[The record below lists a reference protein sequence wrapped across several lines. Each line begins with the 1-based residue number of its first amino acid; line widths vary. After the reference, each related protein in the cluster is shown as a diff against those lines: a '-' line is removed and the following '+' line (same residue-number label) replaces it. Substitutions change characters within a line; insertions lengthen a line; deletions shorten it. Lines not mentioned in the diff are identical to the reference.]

1 MTRRIIVA
9 ILRFAMRIY
18 FRRVE
23 VVGLEHVPLQTPVI
37 FVLNH
42 PNALVDP
49 AFLLCLA
56 PRRISFLAKAPL
68 FRMPVLGY
76 FVRAL
81 DCLPV
86 YRHQDQGEDISKNQE
101 MFAAARALLARGGT
115 IGICP
120 EGVSH
125 DEPRLRPIKTG
136 AARIALGAVS
146 TVTAS
151 KTDHSA
157 AGPPADAGGL
167 NETKIGPPADAGGS
181 DKTKTTSPA
190 DAGGSD
196 KSKPCTELKIVPA
209 GLYYT
214 SKTKFRSAAL
224 LYFGKPI
231 AVEPAEL
238 EPDGNPP
245 RAAVRDLSTKIESA
259 LRAVM
264 LDAEHEEA
272 LQTISRAERIFSSEA
287 VDEGDESL
295 AEELQLQQRFNR
307 AYALLQERAPE
318 RLRKLEVRMIRFE
331 EELTQAGVDPDDLSA
346 PTSTLAVFRHLIT
359 RVLLFLLLVV
369 PASLGALVH
378 YPAYRLGGYVA
389 TRFSKNYED
398 VISTV
403 KIISAMLLF
412 PMTWVLAA
420 VAAYALQG
428 WELAIAMV
436 IVLPVAGYLAI
447 RFFEGLDSFM
457 GGLRALVFFLMRR
470 RFFVRLLAERKAIR
484 NEILA
489 LGEETALLGL

>member
-9 ILRFAMRIY
+9 ILRFAMRVY

-23 VVGLEHVPLQTPVI
+23 VVGIEHVPRDTPVI

-49 AFLLCLA
+49 AFLLSLA
-56 PRRISFLAKAPL
+56 PRRVSFLAKSPL

-76 FVRAL
+76 LIRAM
-81 DCLPV
+81 DSLPV
-86 YRHQDQGEDISKNQE
+86 YRPQDEGEDVSKNRE
-101 MFAAARALLARGGT
+101 IFVAARKLLARGGT
-115 IGICP
+115 IGVCP

-136 AARIALGAVS
+136 AARIALAAVS
-146 TVTAS
+146 TGEV
-151 KTDHSA
+151 
-157 AGPPADAGGL
+157 AD
-167 NETKIGPPADAGGS
+167 
-181 DKTKTTSPA
+181 
-190 DAGGSD
+190 
-196 KSKPCTELKIVPA
+196 LKIVPA

-214 SKTKFRSAAL
+214 SKTKFRSAVL

-231 AVEPAEL
+231 DVAPVEL

-245 RAAVRDLSTKIESA
+245 RAAVRDLSKRIECA
-259 LRAVM
+259 LREVI

-272 LQTISRAERIFSSEA
+272 LQTISRAERIFSSET
-287 VDEGDESL
+287 DEERPESL
-295 AEELQLQQRFNR
+295 AEELQLQQRFNK
-307 AYALLQERAPE
+307 AYAVLREQAPE

-331 EELTQAGVDPDDLSA
+331 EELTQAGVDPEDLSP
-346 PTSTLAVFRHLIT
+346 PTSTLDVFRHLIT
-359 RVLLFLLLVV
+359 RVLLFLLLIV
-369 PASLGALVH
+369 PATVGAVVH
-378 YPAYRLGGYVA
+378 YPAYRLGGFLA
-389 TRFSKNYED
+389 TRFSRDEED

-412 PMTWVLAA
+412 PITWLVTAALA
-420 VAAYALQG
+420 YELQG
-428 WELAIAMV
+428 WELAAV
-436 IVLPVAGYLAI
+436 VGLVFPLAGYLAI
-447 RFFEGLDSFM
+447 RFFEGLDSFL

-489 LGEETALLGL
+489 LGEETAILSQG